1 MAETVRVK
9 DSQAPTRL
17 NFHGLH
23 WYDPDPRYRV
33 EARWIPFVPVKEIK
47 IPSIIGVTDEMPA
60 PGLAEFTLDG
70 HSSWSRCSR
79 SRMRS
84 SFSLPCVTRPAGL
97 PLQGLRQATAWPAF
111 STPIFPTTD
120 WISRGA

>member
-1 MAETVRVK
+1 MAETLRIK

-47 IPSIIGVTDEMPA
+47 IPSIIGVTDEMPV

-70 HSSWSRCSR
+70 KR
-79 SRMRS
+79 
-84 SFSLPCVTRPAGL
+84 
-97 PLQGLRQATAWPAF
+97 LQLEPML
-111 STPIFPTTD
+111 
-120 WISRGA
+120 